1 MGNTCLF
8 LQRMKEASSKMI
20 LSSEELSVIFHRICC
35 QLLEAHEDFKN
46 SALIGLQ
53 PRGVIFARRI
63 QHILQDSYGIKD
75 LRYGEL
81 DTTFFRDDFRRRE
94 APLNPNQTAI
104 DFLVEDAKV
113 IFLDDVLFT
122 GRSVRAA
129 MDAVLSFGRPARI
142 ELVALIDR
150 RFHRDLPVQA
160 NIIGKRIDSINE
172 ERVVVEWKEQS
183 GKDQVIL
190 TQTPRKDG

>member
-1 MGNTCLF
+1 
-8 LQRMKEASSKMI
+8 
-20 LSSEELSVIFHRICC
+20 
-35 QLLEAHEDFKN
+35 
-46 SALIGLQ
+46 
-53 PRGVIFARRI
+53 
-63 QHILQDSYGIKD
+63 
-75 LRYGEL
+75 
-81 DTTFFRDDFRRRE
+81 
-94 APLNPNQTAI
+94 LNPNQTAI

-183 GKDQVIL
+183 GKDQVML
-190 TQTPRKDG
+190 TQTPKTDG

>member
-81 DTTFFRDDFRRRE
+81 DTTFFRDDFRLRE

>member
-63 QHILQDSYGIKD
+63 QQILQDSYGIKD

>member
-63 QHILQDSYGIKD
+63 QQILQNSYGIKD

-81 DTTFFRDDFRRRE
+81 DTTFFRDDFRLRE

>member
-8 LQRMKEASSKMI
+8 LQRMKESSSKMI

-63 QHILQDSYGIKD
+63 QQILQDSYGIKD

-81 DTTFFRDDFRRRE
+81 DTTFFRDDFRLRE

-113 IFLDDVLFT
+113 IFFDDVLFT

>member
-8 LQRMKEASSKMI
+8 LQRMKESSSKMI

-81 DTTFFRDDFRRRE
+81 DTTFFRDDFRLRE

>member
-63 QHILQDSYGIKD
+63 QQILQDSYGIKD

-81 DTTFFRDDFRRRE
+81 DTTFFRDDFRLRE

>member
-1 MGNTCLF
+1 
-8 LQRMKEASSKMI
+8 MKDASSKMI
-20 LSSEELSVIFHRICC
+20 LSSDELSVIFHRICC
-35 QLLEAHEDFKN
+35 QLIEEHVDFKS

-53 PRGVIFARRI
+53 PRGVTFARHI
-63 QHILQDSYGIKD
+63 HHILEESYGIKD

-81 DTTFFRDDFRRRE
+81 DTTFFRDDFRRRD

-160 NIIGKRIDSINE
+160 NIIGKRIDSINK

-183 GKDQVIL
+183 GKDQVML
-190 TQTPRKDG
+190 TQRPMTDG

>member
-1 MGNTCLF
+1 
-8 LQRMKEASSKMI
+8 MKDASSKMI
-20 LSSEELSVIFHRICC
+20 LSSDELSVIFHRICC
-35 QLLEAHEDFKN
+35 QLIEEHEDFKS

-63 QHILQDSYGIKD
+63 RQILKESYSIKD

-183 GKDQVIL
+183 GKDQVML
-190 TQTPRKDG
+190 TQTPTTDG